1 MAFRTFGVGVFFL
14 GAVIMTSA
22 QEPRGG
28 QSPSAQYDIGL
39 SYLKG
44 SGVTRN
50 DTDALKNIRAAA
62 DRGFAPAQVA
72 IGYFYENGE
81 LVLSDPQQAIAWYKK
96 AADQNDLISLMS
108 LGRMY
113 YTGNVV
119 SRDLAEAAKWLQ
131 RAADRGEPISQLYMG
146 LIREE
151 KDYSHLAAA
160 AWYRKAAEQGLPQAQ
175 QKLAYVLDQGRG
187 VPRNAPEAYL
197 WYVIASDAG
206 RWSGLNDMSKLES
219 EIGTN
224 ATLEAKQ
231 KAVTMERD
239 INDRR
244 MALGCFE
251 WPNRSLEFP
260 MPPPPKYQ
268 SSCKR

>member
-1 MAFRTFGVGVFFL
+1 MVVRVVAVLTFLLLALFT
-14 GAVIMTSA
+14 ASA
-22 QEPRGG
+22 QEPKGG

-39 SYLKG
+39 SYLQG

-50 DTDALKNIRAAA
+50 DTEALKNIRAAA

-96 AADQNDLISLMS
+96 AAAQNDVISLMS

-113 YTGNVV
+113 YTGYKV
-119 SRDLAEAAKWLQ
+119 SRDLDEAAKWLQ
-131 RAADRGEPISQLYMG
+131 RAADRGEPISQLYLG

-151 KDYSHLAAA
+151 KDYALADAA
-160 AWYRKAAEQGLPQAQ
+160 AWYRKSAQQGLVQAQ
-175 QKLAYVLDQGRG
+175 QKLAYLLDQGRG
-187 VPRNAPEAYL
+187 VNHDPVEAYT
-197 WYVIASDAG
+197 WYVIALD
-206 RWSGLNDMSKLES
+206 SGKAVANDVTRLEGA
-219 EIGTN
+219 IGTT
-224 ATLEAKQ
+224 AALEAKQ
-231 KAVTMERD
+231 KAVSMERD

-260 MPPPPKYQ
+260 APPPPRYQ
-268 SSCKR
+268 SSCRR

>member
-1 MAFRTFGVGVFFL
+1 MGLRISVLLLLLISLISVA
-14 GAVIMTSA
+14 SA

-28 QSPSAQYDIGL
+28 QSPSAQYDLGL

-44 SGVTRN
+44 SGNTRS
-50 DTDALKNIRAAA
+50 DTEALKYIRASA

-113 YTGNVV
+113 YTGTVV

-131 RAADRGEPISQLYMG
+131 RAADQGEPISQLYLG

-151 KDYSHLAAA
+151 KDYALSDAA
-160 AWYRKAAEQGLPQAQ
+160 AWYRKSAQQGMVQAQ
-175 QKLAYVLDQGRG
+175 QKLAYLLDQGRG
-187 VPRNAPEAYL
+187 VNHDPVEAYT
-197 WYVIASDAG
+197 WYVIALDSGKAVANDVG
-206 RWSGLNDMSKLES
+206 RLEGA
-219 EIGTN
+219 IGTN
-224 ATLEAKQ
+224 AALEAKQ
-231 KAVTMERD
+231 KVVSMERE

-251 WPNRSLEFP
+251 WPNRNFEFP